1 MPASS
6 LILAFFAH
14 LMVGD
19 GEQFGALLA
28 LILLLASYFLGK
40 KVKF

>member
-1 MPASS
+1 
-6 LILAFFAH
+6 
-14 LMVGD
+14 MVGD